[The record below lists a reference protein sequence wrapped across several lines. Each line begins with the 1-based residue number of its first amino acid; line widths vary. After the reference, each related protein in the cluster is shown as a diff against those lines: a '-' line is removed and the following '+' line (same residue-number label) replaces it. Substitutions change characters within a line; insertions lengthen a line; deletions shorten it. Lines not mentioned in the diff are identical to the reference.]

1 MNKPTMESKE
11 AALDVSVEDR
21 LCVVKFNRP
30 HKKNAFRAKEYR
42 ALMATLDRAAGNPD
56 VTVVA
61 VTGEGDYFTSGND
74 FMENLQNMGN
84 HQSSAEGTEVGEK
97 KSSSSVNL
105 FRDFISALINFPKP
119 LVAVLNGP
127 AVGMGVT
134 MLPLFDVVYASDKAT
149 FHTPFVQL
157 GLVAEG
163 CSSYIFP
170 RLMGMGKAA
179 EVLLFGKKLTAE
191 EASDRGLVTEVLPH
205 SNLHQ
210 IWPRIREYAKLP
222 LKTLLTVKEMMRAK
236 DRETLI
242 KVNKMEME
250 YLKKAA
256 RSEEALTGIMNM
268 FAKKSKL

>member
-1 MNKPTMESKE
+1 MENQE
-11 AALDVSVEDR
+11 AGLDVIVEDK

-30 HKKNAFRAKEYR
+30 RKKNAFRSKEYR
-42 ALMATLDRAAGNPD
+42 ALMATLDHAAGNPD

-61 VTGEGDYFTSGND
+61 VTGEGDYFTAGND
-74 FMENLQNMGN
+74 FTDSLLNMGN
-84 HQSSAEGTEVGEK
+84 DQSSAGSEDGEK

-105 FRDFISALINFPKP
+105 FRDFITTLINFPKP

-134 MLPLFDVVYASDKAT
+134 MLPHFDVVYASDKAT

-179 EVLLFGKKLTAE
+179 EVLLFGKKLTAK
-191 EASDRGLVTEVLPH
+191 EAFDRGLVTEVLPH
-205 SNLHQ
+205 ESLHRV
-210 IWPRIREYAKLP
+210 WPRIHEYAKLP
-222 LKTLLTVKEMMRAK
+222 LKTLLSVKKMMRAN
-236 DRETLI
+236 DQETLV
-242 KVNKMEME
+242 KVNSMEME

-256 RSEEALTGIMNM
+256 RSEEALTGIMNV
-268 FAKKSKL
+268 FAKKSRL

>member
-1 MNKPTMESKE
+1 MENQE
-11 AALDVSVEDR
+11 AALVVSVEDR

-30 HKKNAFRAKEYR
+30 RKKNAVRGKEYR
-42 ALMATLDRAAGNPD
+42 ALMAALDHAAGNPD

-61 VTGEGDYFTSGND
+61 VTGEGDYFTAGND
-74 FMENLQNMGN
+74 FIDNLQDMGN
-84 HQSSAEGTEVGEK
+84 DQSGAKGTGVGDK
-97 KSSSSVNL
+97 KSVNV
-105 FRDFISALINFPKP
+105 FRDFVTTLINFPKP

-134 MLPLFDVVYASDKAT
+134 MLPHFDVVYASDKAT

-179 EVLLFGKKLTAE
+179 EVLLFGKKLTAQ
-191 EASDRGLVTEVLPH
+191 EAYDRGLVTEVLPH
-205 SNLHQ
+205 ASLHQ
-210 IWPRIREYAKLP
+210 VWPRLREYAKLP
-222 LKTLLTVKEMMRAK
+222 LKTLLTVKEMMRAN
-236 DRETLI
+236 DQETLV
-242 KVNKMEME
+242 KVNNMEME
-250 YLKKAA
+250 YLTKAA
-256 RSEEALTGIMNM
+256 KSEEAITGIMNM